1 MPRHPVR
8 EIDVRYWVPA
18 LAVAVLVVATLVWMS
33 IDYHSR
39 RSAAESRALADWHRS
54 MLRIQ
59 RLLESGAEGQSAT
72 VPAEALFTLF
82 DDTPGLRYLA
92 AVDASARILHANR
105 QGLPGQTAAALPGF
119 DPETVRAERLTGRA
133 DAIGLDADGHIRGY
147 YPLLLTW
154 PAAEE
159 RPSPDALL
167 YLDFGTSQLVA
178 PLRQQLLRQTG
189 IFAAVIFT
197 GLLTGV
203 LFVQRY
209 VNRPIATI
217 TRSVREFH
225 PGHPLTTI
233 PLTGRGPL
241 NRLARAFERGART
254 LNDSIRET
262 ERRENRLARILE
274 SIGDAVIITDA
285 EGRIERVN
293 PTAESLTGWRREAA
307 LGRLVTEIF
316 APFSALDGRPLP
328 NPVLEVLET
337 HAPVRLAN
345 HAAIIAHDG
354 HQYQIADTAAPIR
367 AADGT
372 IEGVVLVFHDVSEA
386 YRLREEQRI
395 AAVAFDTAAP
405 QLVADRLGHVIRVNR
420 ACLEL
425 GGYSREEMLGFQ
437 LVGDIFIGQ
446 ESPGLGEFLAGR
458 AGFDTWSGPTWWRRK
473 NGERV
478 NIWVTDSIIRDA
490 QGEISYFVISA
501 IDTTE
506 LAKAASALAETQD
519 NYQRLIESI
528 NDGIA
533 IIQQQRFVDCNQ
545 RLAAFLGRAREQ
557 ILGHT
562 VAQLSLPRQLD
573 DSDSGAKARALFD
586 EVIARGEGRAD
597 WSMMRADGTPIILD
611 ATLSR
616 IFWRGEPALLA
627 VARDVTEHRQLEAER
642 QRLLAALGRSE
653 QMMRLASA
661 AYGIAA
667 WELDPENGTLTWA
680 QDAESVL
687 GVDHDRLPAT
697 HAEVL
702 RLIHPADR
710 KAFDAAMQNA
720 LAEMAVFRI
729 EFRAIVPGREGR
741 WFRSQGECR
750 REDSGAM
757 RLFGAIADIS
767 DYRKAQADIE
777 QLAFHDP
784 LTGLANRRL
793 LLDRLQ
799 HAVRQTRRSGQW
811 GAVLFVDL
819 DRFKLL
825 NDSLGHSA
833 GDALLRQVGQ
843 RCGDAVRDADTLA
856 RLGGDEFVILATDLG
871 DNSDAASSHAGR
883 IANKLRERL
892 NTAYPVGGH
901 DYHLSASVGIAL
913 FPRDGDTAEELLRHA
928 DVAMYQTKQRGRDGV
943 TFYQP
948 SQLSHTNRRLEF
960 ERDLRKALELDQL
973 LLHYQPKVDA
983 GGEVI
988 GAEALLRWQHPQ
1000 HGMVP
1005 PLDFIPIAEESGLIY
1020 PIGKYV
1026 MRTACAH
1033 LARWRERAPQRA
1045 LSLAVNVSPHQF
1057 RHADFV
1063 PCVTEAVRDFGVPAD
1078 ALIVEI
1084 TESTMLDGIDLVI
1097 ARMRDLKALG
1107 VAVSVDDFGTGY
1119 SSLYYLKNLPLD
1131 EIKIDQSYI
1140 RDLLEDANDTAIVE
1154 SIIAIARNLK
1164 LRTVAEGVAT
1174 AAQANTLRAMGCG
1187 VHQGYHYS
1195 RPLPLD
1201 EFEAFARL

>member
-1 MPRHPVR
+1 MSRHPVR
-8 EIDVRYWVPA
+8 EIDIRYWIPA
-18 LAVAVLVVATLVWMS
+18 LSVAVLVVATLVWMT

-39 RSAAESRALADWHRS
+39 RSDAESRALAGWHRS

-59 RLLESGAEGQSAT
+59 NLVETRAEGQSAA

-82 DDTPGLRYLA
+82 NDTPGLRYLA
-92 AVDASARILHANR
+92 AVDTSAGILHANR
-105 QGLPGQTAAALPGF
+105 RGLLGQTAAALPGF
-119 DPETVRAERLTGRA
+119 DPEALREQLTGQVGT
-133 DAIGLDADGHIRGY
+133 IGLDPDGHIRGY
-147 YPLLLTW
+147 YPLTLAPPT
-154 PAAEE
+154 ANV
-159 RPSPDALL
+159 RPPPDALL
-167 YLDFGTSQLVA
+167 YLDFDTSGLIA
-178 PLRQQLLRQTG
+178 PLRHQLLRQTG
-189 IFAAVIFT
+189 IFASVIFT
-197 GLLTGV
+197 GLLAGL

-217 TRSVREFH
+217 TRAVREFQ
-225 PGHPLTTI
+225 PRDRVTPI
-233 PLTGRGPL
+233 PLAGRGPL
-241 NRLARAFERGART
+241 NRLARAFEKGARS
-254 LNDSIRET
+254 LNDSILEA

-285 EGRIERVN
+285 SGRVERVN
-293 PTAESLTGWRREAA
+293 AVAESLTGWSRQAA
-307 LGRLVTEIF
+307 VGHMVTEIF

-328 NPVLEVLET
+328 NPALQALET
-337 HAPVRLAN
+337 QASVQLAN
-345 HAAIIAHDG
+345 HAAIIARDG

-367 AADGT
+367 APDGGL
-372 IEGVVLVFHDVSEA
+372 EGAVLVFHDVSEA

-395 AAVAFDTAAP
+395 AAVAFDTGAP
-405 QLVADRLGHVIRVNR
+405 QLVADRLGHVIRVNQ
-420 ACLEL
+420 ACLDL
-425 GGYSREEMLGFQ
+425 GGYSREEMLEFH
-437 LVGDIFIGQ
+437 LMGDIFLGQ

-473 NGERV
+473 DGERV

-501 IDTTE
+501 VDTTE
-506 LAKAASALAETQD
+506 LVRAANALAETQD

-533 IIQQQRFVDCNQ
+533 IIQRQRFVDCNR
-545 RLAAFLGRAREQ
+545 RLATFLGRGRDE

-562 VAQLSLPRQLD
+562 VEQLSLPRQLD

-586 EVIARGEGRAD
+586 QVIAQGEGRVD
-597 WSMMRADGTPIILD
+597 WSMTRADGTPVILE
-611 ATLSR
+611 ATLSK
-616 IFWRGEPALLA
+616 ILWQGEPALFA
-627 VARDVTEHRQLEAER
+627 VARDVTERHQLEAER
-642 QRLLAALGRSE
+642 QRLLAALSRSE
-653 QMMRLASA
+653 EMMRLASA

-680 QDAESVL
+680 QDAEIVL
-687 GVDHDRLPAT
+687 GVDRGGLPAT

-710 KAFDAAMQNA
+710 GAFDAAVQHS
-720 LAEMAVFRI
+720 LADRNTFRI
-729 EFRAIVPGREGR
+729 EFRTAVPGRERR

-750 REDSGAM
+750 REDSGAI
-757 RLFGAIADIS
+757 RLYGATADIS

-777 QLAFHDP
+777 QLAFRDP
-784 LTGLANRRL
+784 LTSLANRRL

-799 HAVRQTRRSGQW
+799 HAVRQAQRSGQW

-843 RCGDAVRDADTLA
+843 RCGDAVREADTVA
-856 RLGGDEFVILATDLG
+856 RLGGDEFVIVVTELG
-871 DNSDAASSHAGR
+871 DNPDAASRHAGK
-883 IANKLRERL
+883 IAAKLRERL
-892 NTAYPVGGH
+892 NVAYPVGGH
-901 DYHLSASVGIAL
+901 DYHLSASIGIAL
-913 FPRDGDTAEELLRHA
+913 FPRDGHTAEELLRHA
-928 DVAMYQTKQRGRDGV
+928 DVAMYQTKQRGRDGM

-948 SQLSHTNRRLEF
+948 SQLSHANRRLEL
-960 ERDLRKALELDQL
+960 ERDLRKALEQGQL
-973 LLHYQPKVDA
+973 LLHYQPKVGAD
-983 GGEVI
+983 GQVI
-988 GAEALLRWQHPQ
+988 GAEALLRWQHPDL
-1000 HGMVP
+1000 GMVP
-1005 PLDFIPIAEESGLIY
+1005 PLDFIPIAEETGLIY

-1026 MRTACAH
+1026 MRTACAQ
-1033 LARWRERAPQRA
+1033 LARWRDRSPQRS

-1078 ALIVEI
+1078 ALIIEI
-1084 TESTMLDGIDLVI
+1084 TEGTMLDGIDLVI

-1140 RDLLEDANDTAIVE
+1140 RDLLEDANDAAIVE

-1164 LRTVAEGVAT
+1164 LRTVAEGVET
-1174 AAQANTLRAMGCG
+1174 AAQADILRAMGCS

-1201 EFEAFARL
+1201 EFEAFTRL

>member
-1 MPRHPVR
+1 MSRHPAR
-8 EIDVRYWVPA
+8 EIDIRYLIPA
-18 LAVAVLVVATLVWMS
+18 LAVTVLLVATPVLMS
-33 IDYHSR
+33 IEYHSR
-39 RSAAESRALADWHRS
+39 KSAAESQALAGWHHN

-59 RLLESGAEGQSAT
+59 RLLESGVAGQSAAA
-72 VPAEALFTLF
+72 PAETLF
-82 DDTPGLRYLA
+82 SLFNDTPGLQYLA
-92 AVDASARILHANR
+92 AVDTSARIRHANR
-105 QGLPGQTAAALPGF
+105 RGLPGQTAAALPGF
-119 DPETVRAERLTGRA
+119 DPAALQAKQLTGRA
-133 DAIGLDADGHIRGY
+133 GAIGLDPDGHIRGY
-147 YPLLLTW
+147 YPLALAQPT
-154 PAAEE
+154 ADV

-167 YLDFGTSQLVA
+167 YLDFDSSGLIA
-178 PLRQQLLRQTG
+178 PLRHQLLRQTG
-189 IFAAVIFT
+189 IFAAVIFV
-197 GLLTGV
+197 GLLGAV
-203 LFVQRY
+203 LFAQRH

-217 TRSVREFH
+217 TRAVREFH
-225 PGHPLTTI
+225 PGKPFTTI

-241 NRLARAFERGART
+241 NRLARAFEKGARS
-254 LNDSIRET
+254 LNDSILET
-262 ERRENRLARILE
+262 ERRENRLERILE

-285 EGRIERVN
+285 GGRIERVN
-293 PTAESLTGWRREAA
+293 AVAESLTGWPREAA
-307 LGRLVTEIF
+307 LGRLVSEIF

-328 NPVLEVLET
+328 NPALQVLET
-337 HAPVRLAN
+337 RAPVQLAN
-345 HAAIIAHDG
+345 HATIIARDG
-354 HQYQIADTAAPIR
+354 HRYQIADTAAPVR
-367 AADGT
+367 APDGGL
-372 IEGVVLVFHDVSEA
+372 EGVVLVFHDVSEA

-395 AAVAFDTAAP
+395 AAVAFDTGAP
-405 QLVADRLGHVIRVNR
+405 QLVADRLGRVIRVNQ
-420 ACLEL
+420 ACLDL
-425 GGYSREEMLGFQ
+425 GGYSREEMLGFR

-446 ESPGLGEFLAGR
+446 DSPGLGEFLAGR
-458 AGFDTWSGPTWWRRK
+458 ADFDTWSGPTWWRRK

-506 LAKAASALAETQD
+506 LVKAAGALAETQD

-533 IIQQQRFVDCNQ
+533 IIQQQRIVDCNQ
-545 RLAAFLGRAREQ
+545 QLAAFLGREREQ
-557 ILGHT
+557 IVDHP
-562 VAQLSLPRQLD
+562 VEQLSLPRQLD

-586 EVIARGEGRAD
+586 EVIAQGEGRVD
-597 WSMMRADGTPIILD
+597 WSMMRADGTPIILE

-616 IFWRGEPALLA
+616 ILWHGEPAMFA
-627 VARDVTEHRQLEAER
+627 VTRDVTERHQLEAER
-642 QRLLAALGRSE
+642 QHLLAALGRSE
-653 QMMRLASA
+653 EMLRLASA

-667 WELDPENGTLTWA
+667 WELNPEGGALTWA
-680 QDAESVL
+680 QDAEIVL
-687 GVDHDRLPAT
+687 GVDRGRLAAT

-710 KAFDAAMQNA
+710 EAFDTAVQNA
-720 LAEMAVFRI
+720 LAEATAFRV
-729 EFRAIVPGREGR
+729 EFRAIVPGRERR

-750 REDSGAM
+750 RDESGAV

-767 DYRKAQADIE
+767 DYRKAQEDIE

-784 LTGLANRRL
+784 LTNLANRRL

-799 HAVRQTRRSGQW
+799 HALRQAQRSGQW

-833 GDALLRQVGQ
+833 GDALLQQVGQ
-843 RCGDAVRDADTLA
+843 RCADAVRGADTVA
-856 RLGGDEFVILATDLG
+856 RLGGDEFVILVIDLS
-871 DNSDAASSHAGR
+871 DNPDAAISHAGR
-883 IANKLRERL
+883 IAAKLRERL
-892 NTAYPVGGH
+892 NLAYPIGGH
-901 DYHLSASVGIAL
+901 DYHLSASIGIAL
-913 FPRDGDTAEELLRHA
+913 FPRDGNTAEELLRHA
-928 DVAMYQTKQRGRDGV
+928 DVAMYQTKQRGRDGM

-948 SQLSHTNRRLEF
+948 SQMSHTNRRLEL

-973 LLHYQPKVDA
+973 LLHYQPKVGA

-988 GAEALLRWQHPQ
+988 GAEALLRWQHPE

-1005 PLDFIPIAEESGLIY
+1005 PLDFISIAEETGLIY
-1020 PIGKYV
+1020 PIGEYV
-1026 MRTACAH
+1026 LRTACAQ
-1033 LARWRERAPQRA
+1033 LARWRERAPQRT

-1057 RHADFV
+1057 RRADFAAS
-1063 PCVTEAVRDFGVPAD
+1063 VTEAVRDFRVPAN

-1084 TESTMLDGIDLVI
+1084 TENAMLDGIDLVI
-1097 ARMRDLKALG
+1097 ARLRDLKALG

-1140 RDLLEDANDTAIVE
+1140 RDLLDDANDAAIVE

-1164 LRTVAEGVAT
+1164 LRTVAEGVET
-1174 AAQANTLRAMGCG
+1174 AIQAETLRALGCN